1 MQIKSEKIFGYF
13 LFHNAMTLSVV
24 LRPPPLTVCVETS
37 IILCAIAAI
46 LIRPRKN
53 YQKLTFI
60 LELNKSIFSL
70 AVF

>member
-1 MQIKSEKIFGYF
+1 M
-13 LFHNAMTLSVV
+13 HCMVLSVV
-24 LRPPPLTVCVETS
+24 LRPPPLTVCVATS
-37 IILCAIAAI
+37 IILCAVAAI
-46 LIRPRKN
+46 LIRPKN

>member
-1 MQIKSEKIFGYF
+1 MV
-13 LFHNAMTLSVV
+13 LSDV
-24 LRPPPLTVCVETS
+24 LRPPPLTVCVATS
-37 IILCAIAAI
+37 IILCAVAAI